1 MKDRDWNYLVHEIK
15 WGFSFSVIPP
25 RDRNTIAFTYIK
37 KKNPHRDRFLS
48 KQATYCLEWNGLP

>member
-37 KKNPHRDRFLS
+37 KKTRTGI
-48 KQATYCLEWNGLP
+48 ATK